1 MRKNG
6 ALIKILIKKLL
17 GKIDTWQN
25 RVYIKLT

>member
-17 GKIDTWQN
+17 GKIDTWHN
-25 RVYIKLT
+25 RVHIKLT